1 MFFFSLFFLSLLFV
15 QFIYIGILY
24 YYILHK
30 NWNSDF
36 SLLIVNSNYTY
47 NSIRRTKWSLYGDGI
62 QSTGCLDWS
71 VSNTRSEIPPHLSVD
86 HVECW
91 MNSKYSQKRTKQSL
105 CWGDFW
111 SKLKLPRTITLSKSC
126 QGSLSTW
133 CCNSYKNDCLGP
145 YGGRYINTNKT
156 RSFPI
161 PCQLEISPSP
171 QTQHQNH
178 LE

>member
-15 QFIYIGILY
+15 QFIYIGILQ
-24 YYILHK
+24 YYILQK

-36 SLLIVNSNYTY
+36 SLLIINFNYTY
-47 NSIRRTKWSLYGDGI
+47 SSIRRTIWSLYGDGI

-91 MNSKYSQKRTKQSL
+91 TILKYSQKQSL

-111 SKLKLPRTITLSKSC
+111 SKLKSPRTITLSKSC
-126 QGSLSTW
+126 LGSLSTW
-133 CCNSYKNDCLGP
+133 CCNWYKNGCLGP
-145 YGGRYINTNKT
+145 YGERYINTNKT

-161 PCQLEISPSP
+161 SCQLEISPSP

>member
-1 MFFFSLFFLSLLFV
+1 MFFLVYFFFLNYLFNLSTLAFCSITFSKKIEILIFLCLSL
-15 QFIYIGILY
+15 
-24 YYILHK
+24 
-30 NWNSDF
+30 
-36 SLLIVNSNYTY
+36 
-47 NSIRRTKWSLYGDGI
+47 RWSLYGDGI

-91 MNSKYSQKRTKQSL
+91 MISKYSQKGAKQSL

-111 SKLKLPRTITLSKSC
+111 SKLKSPRTITLSKSC
-126 QGSLSTW
+126 LGSLSTW
-133 CCNSYKNDCLGP
+133 CCNWYKNGCLGP

-161 PCQLEISPSP
+161 SCQLEISPSP